1 MSAALAFIFFSC
13 AQLTF
18 AQNVKAKA
26 QSASINRVEV
36 KRSFISAER
45 RNSVVGDQGNFIL
58 YEPITQASVLR
69 LTMTLEEWSAE
80 NPDSPLRLMLN
91 SPGGDVL
98 ASFALVDE
106 LNHLRNKGHKLTIA
120 VYGMAASAA
129 AWVLQAADYRIIGA
143 NSTILIHEVSSGSE
157 GPLSE
162 MKASIARS
170 QSLQDQFLKLLA
182 KRSRLTVKLMHAR
195 IDGGK
200 DWWLSADEAKKFGLV
215 DEIENVPAP
224 AN

>member
-1 MSAALAFIFFSC
+1 MKIKTLISVALALVIFSC
-13 AQLTF
+13 VQITF
-18 AQNVKAKA
+18 AQKVD
-26 QSASINRVEV
+26 ET
-36 KRSFISAER
+36 
-45 RNSVVGDQGNFIL
+45 QGNFIFS
-58 YEPITQASVLR
+58 EQITQASVLE
-69 LTMTLEEWSAE
+69 LTTTLEDWSSE
-80 NPDSPLRLMLN
+80 NPDLPIRITLN

-143 NSTILIHEVSSGSE
+143 NSTILIHEISSGSQ
-157 GPLSE
+157 GKLSDL
-162 MKASIARS
+162 KASMARS

-182 KRSRLTVKLMHAR
+182 KRSRLTIKLMHLR

-200 DWWLSADEAKKFGLV
+200 DWWLSADEAKRFGLV
-215 DEIENVPAP
+215 DEIEPVRAP
-224 AN
+224 QN